1 MYQSII
7 KTPDESLCHLFL
19 HCCMKDG
26 KLNDAELDIAAEKIV
41 RLGLHKNVD
50 IKLETTRYR
59 EYRQSISD
67 QSEYINFLISE
78 ISPVNNLAI
87 YSYCV
92 EMVMSDEEINISED
106 RLLKTIGESLQL
118 TGEEQIIIQKLVAQ
132 KKVVEGE
139 GLF

>member
-1 MYQSII
+1 
-7 KTPDESLCHLFL
+7 
-19 HCCMKDG
+19 MKDG

-67 QSEYINFLISE
+67 QSEFINFLISK